1 MEAQLQQHTNT
12 GGGKLMHV
20 FRTTK
25 NIQQNFLDHRGSTTW
40 KSPQAMPYCIMFGRV
55 FMLPICLQLLA
66 TLVSLSDR

>member
-40 KSPQAMPYCIMFGRV
+40 KSPQAMPYCIMFG
-55 FMLPICLQLLA
+55 
-66 TLVSLSDR
+66 